1 MVYAHSCS
9 LGQIN
14 YRIEKISNTQTLLKE
29 VQKDEKMASPGQREI
44 LDKAS
49 ATKSDPEMV
58 FDKSNRFY
66 TLEI

>member
-1 MVYAHSCS
+1 MPTVVVF
-9 LGQIN
+9 GQIN
-14 YRIEKISNTQTLLKE
+14 YRIAKISNAQTLLKE
-29 VQKDEKMASPGQREI
+29 VQKDEKMASPGLREI

-49 ATKSDPEMV
+49 PAKSDPEMV